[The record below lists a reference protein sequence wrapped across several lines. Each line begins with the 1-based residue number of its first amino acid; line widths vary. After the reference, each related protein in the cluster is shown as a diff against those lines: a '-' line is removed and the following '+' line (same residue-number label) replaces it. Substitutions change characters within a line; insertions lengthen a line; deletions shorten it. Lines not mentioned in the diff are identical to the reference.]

1 MKIRKITF
9 AIALLAMA
17 LFLIPGVFAADPV
30 ARMSVGVRAANVRT
44 GPGESFDIAWQVE
57 LYHPLL
63 VMERQGEWYRVR
75 DFEGDQ
81 GWISRTLLTYNRT
94 VAVAKDNVL
103 ARLLPEAGSR
113 VLFKSEK
120 GTAFRELL
128 RKGEWVKVRHGE
140 GETGWIHE
148 SLLW

>member
-1 MKIRKITF
+1 MKLLKITF
-9 AIALLAMA
+9 ALLAAALLI
-17 LFLIPGVFAADPV
+17 LPGAYAEDPV
-30 ARMSVGVRAANVRT
+30 ARMSVGVRTANVRT
-44 GPGESFDIAWQVE
+44 GPGDSFDIAWQVE
-57 LYHPLL
+57 LYHPFL
-63 VMERQGEWYRVR
+63 VLERQGAWYRVS
-75 DFEGDQ
+75 DFEGGQ
-81 GWISRTLLTYNRT
+81 GWISRTLLTYNKT
-94 VAVAKDNVL
+94 VAVARDNVL

-120 GTAFRELL
+120 GTAFKELL

>member
-1 MKIRKITF
+1 MKLRKRIF
-9 AIALLAMA
+9 AAALLATA
-17 LFLIPGVFAADPV
+17 LFILPGALAADLSE
-30 ARMSVGVRAANVRT
+30 RMSVGVRAANVRT
-44 GPGESFDIAWQVE
+44 GPGDSFDIAWQVE
-57 LYHPLL
+57 LYHPFVVL
-63 VMERQGEWYRVR
+63 ERQGAWCRVK

-81 GWISRTLLTYNRT
+81 GWISRTLLTVNKT

-120 GTAFRELL
+120 GTAFKELL

-140 GETGWIHE
+140 GETGWIHQ